1 MHPLDGSF
9 LKLRRADEHLQVV
22 NALMQEFIKRKP
34 YRINDTFVRNGNTK
48 ERLLRF
54 EQLEDIPTKLPMLI
68 GDACNNLRSA
78 LDHLL
83 WQLWIL
89 QYPTFD
95 ESVYFPIYDSEV
107 AFERGS
113 PSNMGPIKAKSVGHE
128 RISLTD
134 NQRAIIKSLQPYK
147 TSNPVLSFLRD
158 VNNSDKHRLI
168 QVIFLIGDV
177 TNLRLTADTTSAL
190 LEVPLPRQI
199 PI

>member
-78 LDHLL
+78 LATLDSP
-83 WQLWIL
+83 I
-89 QYPTFD
+89 
-95 ESVYFPIYDSEV
+95 SYF
-107 AFERGS
+107 
-113 PSNMGPIKAKSVGHE
+113 
-128 RISLTD
+128 
-134 NQRAIIKSLQPYK
+134 
-147 TSNPVLSFLRD
+147 
-158 VNNSDKHRLI
+158 
-168 QVIFLIGDV
+168 
-177 TNLRLTADTTSAL
+177 
-190 LEVPLPRQI
+190 
-199 PI
+199 